1 MNKSYFSG
9 KPISF
14 FSICVYFLFFSSLK
28 AQTPVY
34 TRFIAQPDSFK
45 ARFDCNYNCDTVYYG
60 YNYGFILKK
69 ISPRGDTITLDT
81 LKPTIATQ
89 RFKLLD
95 TMSVGNKFFFEWY
108 DDSNGYFNLV
118 VIDST
123 GSITSLPSGYLGPFF
138 KGAFLINGFYYYQWL
153 SNPSFNGDPLELLT
167 SEFDGT
173 NWVGVTSL
181 PGRTGIAANISAP
194 VNYSKYTPLS
204 FTVTAK
210 NTGTT
215 EAKNIKIQ
223 LSPVEYTS
231 SGGNAVASIGAYQEF
246 CPDNVKCRTWTIPAL
261 GVGQT
266 ATLTVPVFVLDP
278 NGTNIIAKAYLLA
291 SNPQDANTS
300 IYTAAVVITASGG
313 NIGSDTKTDIAVTI
327 TAPTTYKK
335 YTPSSFTIVAKNT
348 GTIAVTNIK
357 LQLSPV
363 TNTVSG
369 GTPTASAGDYKEFCP
384 GNIQCRTW
392 TIPNLNA
399 GDSATLTV
407 PVFVLDPNGANIT
420 AKVNLIASTPT
431 DGNPAND
438 TASVTL
444 VSSEGT
450 TTPPAA
456 KPDIAVTVASSPAT
470 YKKYTFLNY
479 TLTAKN
485 VGSAEMRDI
494 KIKFTQ
500 PNGTANPG
508 DTKAGA
514 GIYNDY
520 CAGGVHCQTWSIP
533 VLGINQSATLI
544 IPVFVLDPG
553 APITATATLIS
564 STPTDLNG
572 TNDVGSVTT
581 SQTALQNEGDV
592 ENFITTQN
600 KAITISPNPASDAIN
615 IEMQSTTAQD
625 VQFLFY
631 NMQGSN
637 IKSEQRQTEIG
648 ANRFSFDVSNLPSG
662 LYYLQ
667 TAGEKM
673 YLPTVKLV
681 KN

>member
-1 MNKSYFSG
+1 MNKLSPLKNLLNVSI
-9 KPISF
+9 ISLF
-14 FSICVYFLFFSSLK
+14 LLFFCSLK

-45 ARFDCNYNCDTVYYG
+45 ARFDCNRNCDTVYYG

-69 ISPRGDTITLDT
+69 ISPRGDIITLDT
-81 LKPTIATQ
+81 LKPTLATQ

-123 GSITSLPSGYLGPFF
+123 GQITLLPSGYLGPFF
-138 KGAFLINGFYYYQWL
+138 KRAFLINGFYYYQWL
-153 SNPSFNGDPLELLT
+153 SNPSIYTDPLELIT
-167 SEFDGT
+167 SEF
-173 NWVGVTSL
+173 
-181 PGRTGIAANISAP
+181 
-194 VNYSKYTPLS
+194 
-204 FTVTAK
+204 
-210 NTGTT
+210 
-215 EAKNIKIQ
+215 
-223 LSPVEYTS
+223 
-231 SGGNAVASIGAYQEF
+231 
-246 CPDNVKCRTWTIPAL
+246 
-261 GVGQT
+261 
-266 ATLTVPVFVLDP
+266 
-278 NGTNIIAKAYLLA
+278 NGT
-291 SNPQDANTS
+291 DW
-300 IYTAAVVITASGG
+300 VVVTGLPDG
-313 NIGSDTKTDIAVTI
+313 TDIAVTI
-327 TAPTTYKK
+327 TAPATYKK
-335 YTPSSFTIVAKNT
+335 YTPSSFMVTAKNT
-348 GTIAVTNIK
+348 GTTAAANIK
-357 LQLSPV
+357 LQLAPV
-363 TNTVSG
+363 ANTVYG

-407 PVFVLDPNGANIT
+407 PVFVLDPNGANII
-420 AKVNLIASTPT
+420 AKVNLISSTPT

-438 TASVTL
+438 TASVTI
-444 VSSEGT
+444 VSSDGT
-450 TTPPAA
+450 TPPPAA
-456 KPDIAVTVASSPAT
+456 KPDIAVSIASSTTT

-485 VGSAEMRDI
+485 AGSAEMRDI
-494 KIKFTQ
+494 KIKFTP

-508 DTKAGA
+508 DTKASA

-533 VLGINQSATLI
+533 VLGINQSATLV

-553 APITATATLIS
+553 APITATATLTS

-581 SQTALQNEGDV
+581 SQAVNFQTGD
-592 ENFITTQN
+592 ISQQLIA
-600 KAITISPNPASDAIN
+600 KSQKLIISPNPATDELN
-615 IEMQSTTAQD
+615 LEMQSTTAQSI
-625 VQFLFY
+625 QFLFY

-637 IKSEQRQTEIG
+637 VKSEQRQTAIG
-648 ANRFSFDVSNLPSG
+648 TNQFSFDVSNLPSG

-667 TAGEKM
+667 TAGEKIN
-673 YLPTVKLV
+673 LPTVKLV